1 MTIAQLDPA
10 GSIESAGIVTARAV
24 VLATGGYGQVFAST
38 SNPPAVTGDGVAIA
52 LRAGLAVRDVEFVQ
66 FHPTVLYG
74 GPDATGQQALVSEA
88 VRGEGAILY
97 DGAGERVMVGVHPQE
112 DLAPRDVVA
121 AAISRRMAEAPGG
134 IDDHVFLDATHLGE
148 RFATRFPSIT
158 AACRRIGID
167 PARDR
172 IPVAPAAH
180 YACGGV
186 PAGLDGTTALA
197 GLYAVGEVSCTGVHG
212 ANRLASNSLT
222 ESVVSGTRLGRDL
235 AWELLD
241 AVEPDVSDAPGVVVD
256 AAHRPEIRA
265 AMSRYVGVVRDAES
279 LDTAAAIARRR
290 GPQDRRGDTAVTGFL
305 GGDEHADRRDGGRR
319 RCGSAPREPRLPPTL
334 RLPGAARRVAAAPRR
349 PARDRRRGRGRDGLM
364 FQFHPLADDTRRR
377 LLDGGLD
384 PDAVAAIVRMAVAE
398 DLMGGVDVTSL
409 ATVPADQRSVGTFA
423 SRGHGVVAGLAVAA
437 AAIDAVCGGAVSDVE
452 YLVGDGDR
460 VAPGD
465 EVARVTAPTRALLT
479 AERTALNL
487 LCHLS
492 GVATL
497 TRRWADA
504 LEGTRCVVRDTRK
517 TMPGLRALEKYAVR
531 QGGGH
536 NHRMGLSDAALVKD
550 NHVLAA
556 GGVAAA
562 FAAVRSLVD
571 SIPVEIEVDS
581 LDGLRVAIDAGADAV
596 LLDNFDLA
604 AMRAAVGHPRRVG
617 ATRRA
622 GGERRADA
630 GGRPSGRGDRRRPCG
645 RRRADALGAGARHRS
660 RPASGRRRSGAD
672 ALLELW
678 AGVVANGYLGAQVL
692 EIENLRAQN
701 AV

>member
-1 MTIAQLDPA
+1 
-10 GSIESAGIVTARAV
+10 
-24 VLATGGYGQVFAST
+24 
-38 SNPPAVTGDGVAIA
+38 
-52 LRAGLAVRDVEFVQ
+52 
-66 FHPTVLYG
+66 
-74 GPDATGQQALVSEA
+74 
-88 VRGEGAILY
+88 
-97 DGAGERVMVGVHPQE
+97 
-112 DLAPRDVVA
+112 
-121 AAISRRMAEAPGG
+121 
-134 IDDHVFLDATHLGE
+134 
-148 RFATRFPSIT
+148 
-158 AACRRIGID
+158 
-167 PARDR
+167 
-172 IPVAPAAH
+172 
-180 YACGGV
+180 
-186 PAGLDGTTALA
+186 
-197 GLYAVGEVSCTGVHG
+197 
-212 ANRLASNSLT
+212 
-222 ESVVSGTRLGRDL
+222 
-235 AWELLD
+235 
-241 AVEPDVSDAPGVVVD
+241 
-256 AAHRPEIRA
+256 
-265 AMSRYVGVVRDAES
+265 
-279 LDTAAAIARRR
+279 
-290 GPQDRRGDTAVTGFL
+290 
-305 GGDEHADRRDGGRR
+305 
-319 RCGSAPREPRLPPTL
+319 
-334 RLPGAARRVAAAPRR
+334 
-349 PARDRRRGRGRDGLM
+349 M

-437 AAIDAVCGGAVSDVE
+437 AAIDAVCGGSVSDVE
-452 YLVGDGDR
+452 YLVGDGDG

-517 TMPGLRALEKYAVR
+517 TTPGLRALEKYAVR
-531 QGGGH
+531 QGGGR

-604 AMRAAVGHPRRVG
+604 AMRAAVAIRD
-617 ATRRA
+617 
-622 GGERRADA
+622 ES
-630 GGRPSGRGDRRRPCG
+630 GRPVV
-645 RRRADALGAGARHRS
+645 LE
-660 RPASGRRRSGAD
+660 ASGG
-672 ALLELW
+672 LTLENARQVGETGVDHVAVGELTHS
-678 AGVVANGYLGAQVL
+678 ARVLDIGLDLRAVVAGR
-692 EIENLRAQN
+692 ERTPS
-701 AV
+701 